1 VVQLGLNTSLQDHP
15 LAQTGKAWQGMFMI
29 GSLKGLATAIGDDRA
44 LIEVQGVGYLVQAGA
59 RTLGRL
65 RPGAPALLYVETQLR
80 EDSLKLYGF
89 GSDSERAWFV
99 RLQDI
104 PGVGA
109 KVALAVLDVLT
120 PGELMQAAE
129 LDDRASIG
137 RANGVGPKLAA
148 RIAQELKGRAPPQGI
163 GRIHSAPGAG
173 EAGTS
178 GAADPVEDDTETGL
192 APGTGLAARAEAL
205 SALANLGISQPEAL
219 RAVAQAGKALGPEA
233 PVAALVKAALKEINR

>member
-1 VVQLGLNTSLQDHP
+1 
-15 LAQTGKAWQGMFMI
+15 MI
-29 GSLKGLATAIGDDRA
+29 GSLKGLAAAVGDDRA
-44 LIEVQGVGYLVQAGA
+44 LIEVQGVGYLVLAGA

-65 RPGAPALLYVETQLR
+65 SVGAPAQLYIETQLR

-89 GSDSERAWFV
+89 ATDTERAWFV

-109 KVALAVLDVLT
+109 KVALAVLDVLS

-148 RIAQELKGRAPPQGI
+148 RIAQELKGRTPPQGI
-163 GRIHSAPGAG
+163 VLA
-173 EAGTS
+173 EAGS
-178 GAADPVEDDTETGL
+178 GAFTPPSNTAGTEEARREGL
-192 APGTGLAARAEAL
+192 GDMAL
-205 SALANLGISQPEAL
+205 RNQAISALVNLGFAQPDAM
-219 RAVAQAGKALGPEA
+219 RAVAQAYRTFADDP
-233 PVAALVKAALKEINR
+233 PVSVLVKAALKELNR